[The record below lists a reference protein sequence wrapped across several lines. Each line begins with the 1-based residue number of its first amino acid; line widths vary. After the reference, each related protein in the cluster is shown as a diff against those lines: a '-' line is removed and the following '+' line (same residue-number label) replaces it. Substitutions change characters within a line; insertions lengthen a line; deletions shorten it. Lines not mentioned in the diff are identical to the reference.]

1 MTSSDNPAV
10 WRGRSRGLLAKGS
23 TEGGP
28 QQESQRILHR
38 IEAADWAIQPVH
50 RRETVVRA
58 PDLSRDQKAAVML
71 HIPASLTR
79 FDTDAAVGKLV
90 DRLALR
96 FPKAQREHIAS
107 TVAEEYSALSDS
119 RIRTYIPNLVEHG
132 A

>member
-1 MTSSDNPAV
+1 
-10 WRGRSRGLLAKGS
+10 
-23 TEGGP
+23 
-28 QQESQRILHR
+28 
-38 IEAADWAIQPVH
+38 
-50 RRETVVRA
+50 
-58 PDLSRDQKAAVML
+58 ML

-107 TVAEEYSALSDS
+107 TVAEEYPALSDS

-132 A
+132 ARSRLQLEVQRQPPAA